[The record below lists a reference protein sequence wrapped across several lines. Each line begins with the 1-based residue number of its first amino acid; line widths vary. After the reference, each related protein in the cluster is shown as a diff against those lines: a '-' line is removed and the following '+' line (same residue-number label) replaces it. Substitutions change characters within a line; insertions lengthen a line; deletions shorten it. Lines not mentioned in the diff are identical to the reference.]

1 MKIKQSWKSIKL
13 IARRQYPKIIYLV
26 MSGSAQ
32 AIEPTHEQLLLDS
45 AIDHSAAGRAFKC
58 DPYAWIHTSGFA
70 QRYGMGKRWLDHSL
84 NSVDPARGSNAT
96 INKTKSLD
104 WVWLTAIGPICC
116 LVVIISTLMTV
127 TVWLALPSSKV
138 NRLLC

>member
-13 IARRQYPKIIYLV
+13 TARRQYPKIIYLV

-45 AIDHSAAGRAFKC
+45 EIDHSAAGRAFKC

-104 WVWLTAIGPICC
+104 WVWLTALTPICC
-116 LVVIISTLMTV
+116 LVVITFNLDDCHRVAHIT
-127 TVWLALPSSKV
+127 KQ
-138 NRLLC
+138 

>member
-1 MKIKQSWKSIKL
+1 
-13 IARRQYPKIIYLV
+13 PKIIYLV

-127 TVWLALPSSKV
+127 TV
-138 NRLLC
+138 

>member
-45 AIDHSAAGRAFKC
+45 AIDHSAAGRAFKS
-58 DPYAWIHTSGFA
+58 DPYAWTH
-70 QRYGMGKRWLDHSL
+70 
-84 NSVDPARGSNAT
+84 
-96 INKTKSLD
+96 
-104 WVWLTAIGPICC
+104 
-116 LVVIISTLMTV
+116 
-127 TVWLALPSSKV
+127 
-138 NRLLC
+138 

>member
-13 IARRQYPKIIYLV
+13 IERRQYPKIIYLV

>member
-58 DPYAWIHTSGFA
+58 DPYAWIHTIGFS

-104 WVWLTAIGPICC
+104 WVWLTTIDPYM
-116 LVVIISTLMTV
+116 LL
-127 TVWLALPSSKV
+127 SSDHFNLDDCHRVARITKQ
-138 NRLLC
+138 

>member
-70 QRYGMGKRWLDHSL
+70 QRYGM
-84 NSVDPARGSNAT
+84 
-96 INKTKSLD
+96 
-104 WVWLTAIGPICC
+104 
-116 LVVIISTLMTV
+116 
-127 TVWLALPSSKV
+127 
-138 NRLLC
+138 

>member
-58 DPYAWIHTSGFA
+58 DPYAWIHTSWFA

>member
-70 QRYGMGKRWLDHSL
+70 QRYGMPKRWLDYFLDSIY
-84 NSVDPARGSNAT
+84 PARG
-96 INKTKSLD
+96 INKTTDKTKSLD
-104 WVWLTAIGPICC
+104 WVWLTAIDLYMLLSSDYFNLDDCHR
-116 LVVIISTLMTV
+116 V
-127 TVWLALPSSKV
+127 TRITKQQSE
-138 NRLLC
+138 

>member
-104 WVWLTAIGPICC
+104 WVWLTAIGPLYC